1 MCNKKCSVSVS
12 NNSIY
17 IMHGGIISIYSIENV
32 KEITRNNP
40 KIEFDKFMI
49 INEHMYIIIGES
61 VYYNTQCVKSNDQF
75 IEQCIKSNEQCIK
88 SNDQCIK
95 SNEQC
100 IKSNE
105 QCVISN
111 DQFKFIGNIQCN
123 TYPDMYIYK
132 DKLFLYKYD
141 KVSGTISVYN
151 DNTVSTLDITRS
163 NPIFIII
170 DCVIYYIN
178 NFGLYQYDMTT
189 RVTQEIISGSK
200 LPKTE
205 IFSLEKTEKY
215 FIIGTSALLLIYCIQ
230 SNVLRRVTWH
240 SSPVIFI
247 RQVVGDLIISQ
258 GKNGNIL
265 LTDCDSLSN
274 TFITVD
280 YSLIR
285 ENFKG
290 KSVINRK
297 IFITKSGYIV
307 IKTNTMINVINIP
320 SKVCEY
326 VYLLEN
332 SRKQVEISEIKEEKE
347 KFLPNFNENPEKRFI
362 TKLDSKNFYIPESTV
377 HHLDNALVFTTGSVI
392 YRIMKELV
400 SIEDFF
406 YSNGHILIFITEDE
420 EKSVITEK
428 FLSKLSD
435 KKTAKLYKLGKNNV
449 ERVFYGYVEL
459 DGMSITDM
467 EVITGDKVI
476 LSLTDDQS
484 QCTIRSYEYKDMT
497 IYT

>member
-17 IMHGGIISIYSIENV
+17 IMQGGFISIYSIENM
-32 KEITRNNP
+32 KEITRINP
-40 KIEFDKFMI
+40 KIEFDKFML
-49 INEHMYIIIGES
+49 INEYMYIIIGES
-61 VYYNTQCVKSNDQF
+61 VYYNTQCIKSNEQF
-75 IEQCIKSNEQCIK
+75 IEQCVI
-88 SNDQCIK
+88 
-95 SNEQC
+95 
-100 IKSNE
+100 SNE

-111 DQFKFIGNIQCN
+111 EQCVISNEQFKFIGRIQCN

-141 KVSGTISVYN
+141 NVSGTISVYN

-178 NFGLYQYDMTT
+178 NSGLYQYDMIT

-200 LPKTE
+200 IPKAE

-247 RQVVGDLIISQ
+247 QRVAGDLIISQ
-258 GKNGNIL
+258 ARNGNIL

-290 KSVINRK
+290 KSVIDRK

-307 IKTNTMINVINIP
+307 IKTKTMIKVINIP

-332 SRKQVEISEIKEEKE
+332 SRKHLEIPEIEEEEE

-362 TKLDSKNFYIPESTV
+362 TKLDSKNFYVPESTV
-377 HHLDNALVFTTGSVI
+377 YHLDNALVFTTDGVI
-392 YRIMKELV
+392 YRVMKELV
-400 SIEDFF
+400 TIEDFF

-428 FLSKLSD
+428 FLSKISD
-435 KKTAKLYKLGKNNV
+435 KKTAKLYKLGKNRV
-449 ERVFYGYVEL
+449 ERVFYGCIEL
-459 DGMSITDM
+459 DGMRITEM
-467 EVITGDKVI
+467 EVITDDRVI
-476 LSLTDDQS
+476 LSLADGES
-484 QCTIRSYEYKDMT
+484 QCTTRSYEYKDMT